1 MQIYYNQLDKQL
13 SENLKPIYI
22 IAGNEVYQEEA
33 CVEKIIRVAHTN
45 DYTEHDVMYVEK
57 TFDWS
62 SFDSLNSNLS
72 LFSEKKII
80 EIRFLTKTVGAPA
93 EKKILECI
101 SNYDDQNILIFRLPE
116 LKAADFRKKYLG
128 SKNIDVGLIRLY
140 PITKK
145 TMITELNSIVQK
157 FKYKIN
163 SNCINFI
170 ADMYEGNMVSA
181 NQALI
186 KIDLMI
192 GKDEEV
198 NLDFLKK
205 VFTKDVDFE
214 ASNLVDYSIEGNLD
228 KIQTCIN
235 FLKQNSYPTQYIIW
249 SFIRSFRSILFN
261 LDAIKDGK
269 SKDDILR
276 SIWPY
281 ERKNLMAYSLTK
293 LSPNKIESYLGILVR
308 LDMQSKNVLGGNI
321 WDSIYD
327 LSVSVAKNK
336 LSVIKYT

>member
-128 SKNIDVGLIRLY
+128 SKNEDVGLIRLY

-157 FKYKIN
+157 YKYKIN

-198 NLDFLKK
+198 NLDFLKR
-205 VFTKDVDFE
+205 VFSKDVDFE

-228 KIQTCIN
+228 KIKPLDELVRNSLAELKAEDAN
-235 FLKQNSYPTQYIIW
+235 FFKEFVLW
-249 SFIRSFRSILFN
+249 SLVEF
-261 LDAIKDGK
+261 D
-269 SKDDILR
+269 
-276 SIWPY
+276 
-281 ERKNLMAYSLTK
+281 K
-293 LSPNKIESYLGILVR
+293 LSKKRYTDGFTFN
-308 LDMQSKNVLGGNI
+308 D
-321 WDSIYD
+321 
-327 LSVSVAKNK
+327 
-336 LSVIKYT
+336 KYNEYISGLN

>member
-1 MQIYYNQLDKQL
+1 M
-13 SENLKPIYI
+13 
-22 IAGNEVYQEEA
+22 
-33 CVEKIIRVAHTN
+33 
-45 DYTEHDVMYVEK
+45 
-57 TFDWS
+57 
-62 SFDSLNSNLS
+62 
-72 LFSEKKII
+72 FSEKKII

-205 VFTKDVDFE
+205 VFSKDVDFE

-235 FLKQNSYPTQYIIW
+235 FLKQNSYPAQYIIW

-327 LSVSVAKNK
+327 LSVSVAKNR